1 MKARMETVKPQYK
14 DMKARMETVKP
25 QYKDMKARMET
36 THHESVD
43 WAITETKA
51 QIEQLGKRFVHGVE
65 RNKELEKK
73 LQAPSWTIP
82 ALF

>member
-1 MKARMETVKPQYK
+1 MNTHRNEQQQLLK
-14 DMKARMETVKP
+14 DKTKLELTLR
-25 QYKDMKARMET
+25 
-36 THHESVD
+36 SVD

-73 LQAPSWTIP
+73 LQICVCSTVYETMGRV
-82 ALF
+82 

>member
-1 MKARMETVKPQYK
+1 MNTHRNEQQQLLK
-14 DMKARMETVKP
+14 DKTKLELTLR
-25 QYKDMKARMET
+25 
-36 THHESVD
+36 SVD